1 MEKFAQNAD
10 TMSASFTRAVK
21 RFEQLELPNEVQ
33 EMEAMIRCCIA
44 ERKELLD
51 DFGSSTT
58 HGNTLLKCIKGDNAH
73 TPLVNLC
80 HVLELERSGTLDG
93 RMEGVGVGVGGGWIE
108 CLIDG

>member
-93 RMEGVGVGVGGGWIE
+93 RMEGVGGGGGWIE